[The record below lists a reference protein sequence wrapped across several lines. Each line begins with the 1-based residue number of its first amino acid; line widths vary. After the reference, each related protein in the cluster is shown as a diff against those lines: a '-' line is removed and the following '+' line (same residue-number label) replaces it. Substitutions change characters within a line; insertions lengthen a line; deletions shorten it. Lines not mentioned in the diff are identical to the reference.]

1 MSQYFLGY
9 TESTKEQSESSEST
23 LVYCFVHLRVGLIKQ
38 MDTQVEMSKD
48 CEYFQHT
55 PFHRLLFQSDET
67 LLDFAQQWKQLVG
80 EDLLLVEVLSNRNTS
95 KA

>member
-1 MSQYFLGY
+1 
-9 TESTKEQSESSEST
+9 
-23 LVYCFVHLRVGLIKQ
+23 